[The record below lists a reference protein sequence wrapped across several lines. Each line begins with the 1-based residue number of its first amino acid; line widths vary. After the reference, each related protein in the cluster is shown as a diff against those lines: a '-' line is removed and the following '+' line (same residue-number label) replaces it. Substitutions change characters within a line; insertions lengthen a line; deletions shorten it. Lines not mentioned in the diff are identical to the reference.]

1 MDIFAILAFL
11 GGLAF
16 FLYGMSMMGDG
27 LSRAS
32 GGKMEKIL
40 EQLTSSKWKGVL
52 LGAAVTAVIQSSS
65 ATTVMVVGFVNSGIM
80 KLGQA
85 VGVIMGANIGTT
97 ATSWILSLTGIE
109 GGNVFMQLLKPSS
122 FAPVLKLG
130 QAVGVIM
137 GANIGTTAT
146 SWILSLT
153 GIEGGNVF
161 MQLLKPSSF
170 APVLALVG
178 AAMLLFFKSEKKK
191 NVGTIMV
198 GFAILMYGMDAMS
211 GAVKPL
217 ADVPE
222 FGNALMMFTNPVM
235 GVLAG
240 TIITAVIQSSSASVG
255 ILQALCATGS
265 VTYGL
270 AIPIIMG
277 QNIGTCIT
285 AILSAIG
292 ANKNAKRA
300 AAIHLYFN
308 LIGTAVFM
316 VLFYGINMVVRFD
329 FLGDAIG
336 PANVAVIHSIFNV
349 FTTAILYPFSNMLVK
364 LAKATVGKE
373 KDGEPKE
380 LEGPA
385 NVAVIH
391 SIFNVFTTAILY
403 PFSNMLVKLAKAT
416 VGKEKDGEPK
426 ELEVAVLDQRFLERP
441 SFACEQAM
449 EATRQMAELSRESFS
464 LAVSLFDEY
473 DEKKAQRVRE
483 LEDVVD
489 KYEDHVGSYLVELSS
504 RNLSDSDSRALSM
517 MLHCLGDFER
527 ISDHSVSVMTAAQ
540 ELYTK
545 KLSFSEKGQK
555 EMEIYSKAALEI
567 TNIAFGAFIEDDLR
581 KARHVEPLEEVMDAI
596 RNQVKERH
604 VRRLQEGRCTIEM
617 GFILSDICTDYE
629 RVADHCSNIAVYLL
643 QRHDNSYD
651 QHAYADVLRH
661 GDNEEFKKEC
671 AMYREKYVLP

>member
-1 MDIFAILAFL
+1 MDIFAVLAFL

-16 FLYGMSMMGDG
+16 FLYGMSLMGDG

-122 FAPVLKLG
+122 FAP
-130 QAVGVIM
+130 I
-137 GANIGTTAT
+137 
-146 SWILSLT
+146 
-153 GIEGGNVF
+153 
-161 MQLLKPSSF
+161 
-170 APVLALVG
+170 LALIGV
-178 AAMLLFFKSEKKK
+178 ALLLFFKSDKKK
-191 NVGTIMV
+191 NIGTIMV

-222 FGNALMMFTNPVM
+222 FGNVLMMFTNPIM

-349 FTTAILYPFSNMLVK
+349 FTTAVLYPFSNMLVR

-373 KDGEPKE
+373 KE
-380 LEGPA
+380 
-385 NVAVIH
+385 
-391 SIFNVFTTAILY
+391 
-403 PFSNMLVKLAKAT
+403 
-416 VGKEKDGEPK
+416 GEPK
-426 ELEVAVLDQRFLERP
+426 ELEVAALDERFLERP

-449 EATRQMAELSRESFS
+449 EATRQMAELSRESFN

-473 DEKKAQRVRE
+473 DEKKAQRVCE

-555 EMEIYSKAALEI
+555 EMEIYTKAALEI
-567 TNIAFGAFIEDDLR
+567 TNIAFDSFIKDDLR
-581 KARHVEPLEEVMDAI
+581 KAMHVEPLEEVMDSI
-596 RNQVKERH
+596 RSQVKERH

-671 AMYREKYVLP
+671 AMYREKYILP